1 MRGMKHLY
9 TLLTESTKTLCI
21 QIICS
26 ITATY
31 VINSYS
37 QETRVFILS
46 GEIITSAEANTQ
58 GDT

>member
-1 MRGMKHLY
+1 MLQ
-9 TLLTESTKTLCI
+9 SI

-37 QETRVFILS
+37 QEARVFILS
-46 GEIITSAEANTQ
+46 GESITSAEANTQ

>member
-1 MRGMKHLY
+1 MLQ
-9 TLLTESTKTLCI
+9 SI

-26 ITATY
+26 ITETY

-37 QETRVFILS
+37 QEVRVFILS
-46 GEIITSAEANTQ
+46 GESITSAEANTQ